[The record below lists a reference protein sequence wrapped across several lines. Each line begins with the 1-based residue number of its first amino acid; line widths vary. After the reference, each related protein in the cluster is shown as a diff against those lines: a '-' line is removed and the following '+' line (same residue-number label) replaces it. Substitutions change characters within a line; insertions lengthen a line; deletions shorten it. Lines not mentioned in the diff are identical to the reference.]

1 MRIIFLIFYPLFL
14 KYGITY
20 NTHTQSFSFEV
31 FHVLHTLSIFFILK
45 IKYTSRRIFL
55 YVTSFISISKYFFS
69 SFFFLQK
76 YQYLLLC
83 LSFYI
88 YYIYIYICSKLFYYY
103 TYVFAD
109 LYSSYIHIS
118 CVYIFFTW
126 YVYYYHQLFPINLI
140 IMNLHLK
147 IHDFLNV
154 QLFVQLPL
162 QLPIVLIQ

>member
-1 MRIIFLIFYPLFL
+1 MFF
-14 KYGITY
+14 
-20 NTHTQSFSFEV
+20 THFQSF
-31 FHVLHTLSIFFILK
+31 LILK

-88 YYIYIYICSKLFYYY
+88 YIYICSKLFYYY

-109 LYSSYIHIS
+109 LYSSFIHIS
-118 CVYIFFTW
+118 CVYTYFLLGMFTTT
-126 YVYYYHQLFPINLI
+126 INS
-140 IMNLHLK
+140 
-147 IHDFLNV
+147 F
-154 QLFVQLPL
+154 Q
-162 QLPIVLIQ
+162 

>member
-1 MRIIFLIFYPLFL
+1 MASH
-14 KYGITY
+14 T
-20 NTHTQSFSFEV
+20 THTHNLPLLRFSMF
-31 FHVLHTLSIFFILK
+31 FNTLSIFFILK
-45 IKYTSRRIFL
+45 SNTLVRRIFL

-83 LSFYI
+83 LI
-88 YYIYIYICSKLFYYY
+88 YDVCSKLFYYY